1 MTLSPTGAT
10 AWWRDLQRDPERNQ
24 PGDRA
29 GLARLRRCSTV
40 TEAMQDQATMAL
52 FRRCGASGYLDLPI
66 VGLTA
71 AVLAHVRKERGGGRR
86 VARQI
91 GPDNTNNPDTALLK
105 PGRFRRL
112 LDADTP
118 DERLIAFRRLVALA
132 GGELNVRDLTEAL
145 LRWDESR
152 KTRWVYDYWNAGAF
166 QQTEPQAEEAVA

>member
-10 AWWRDLQRDPERNQ
+10 AWWRDLQRDPDRNQ

-40 TEAMQDQATMAL
+40 TEAMQDQATIAL
-52 FRRCGASGYLDLPI
+52 FHRCGGNDFRDLPV
-66 VGLTA
+66 VGLAA
-71 AVLAHVRKERGGGRR
+71 AVLAHVRKEKPGDPR
-86 VARQI
+86 VARQV
-91 GPDNTNNPDTALLK
+91 GPDNTDRPETALLK

-132 GGELNVRDLTEAL
+132 GGELNVRDLADAL
-145 LRWDESR
+145 LRWNESR
-152 KTRWVYDYWNAGAF
+152 KTRWVFDYWNAGPSHP
-166 QQTEPQAEEAVA
+166 TTRQAEEAVT